1 MKPLR
6 VPVLGAQSLLES
18 KPTLESTL
26 STAASLQAA
35 FDLGG
40 CGCGCG
46 CGLQAAALATAGQ
59 RIERNRAF
67 MIGELD
73 WKEDER

>member
-18 KPTLESTL
+18 KPILESTL
-26 STAASLQAA
+26 STATSLQAA

-40 CGCGCG
+40 CG
-46 CGLQAAALATAGQ
+46 LQAAALAIAGQ
-59 RIERNRAF
+59 RIERKRAF
-67 MIGELD
+67 IIGELG
-73 WKEDER
+73 